1 MAKEDEEERS
11 ATWMVWTDGSS
22 NQWARGARVLL
33 RSSKEDTLECAI
45 RLQFPTT
52 NNETKYKAD
61 LSSLNMAK
69 ATGAMSVVIYYNSQ
83 VVVGHINS
91 DYKSKGEQ
99 MKEYLSMIKRKVSEG
114 LSAKFV

>member
-22 NQWARGARVLL
+22 NQWARGALVLL
-33 RSSKEDTLECAI
+33 RSPKRDTFEYAI
-45 RLQFPTT
+45 HLQFPTT

-69 ATGAMSVVIYYNSQ
+69 VAGAMSVVIYYNSQ
-83 VVVGHINS
+83 VVVRHINS

-99 MKEYLSMIKRKVSEG
+99 MKEYLSMIKRKESER
-114 LSAKFV
+114 LSAMFV